1 MANRRTAAPMYRPA
15 VRPGVT
21 LAPSITQCAMTG
33 TWEVKRPKSNSRW
46 MPVGDLESSR
56 VVSANQWGTRVS
68 TARRPQHTVLA
79 GTQRILSAGAVRRGI
94 KKLLDKK
101 IQKFGDGPA
110 TVPRKI
116 FLQRVERLILPP
128 INTTN

>member
-46 MPVGDLESSR
+46 MRVGDLESSR
-56 VVSANQWGTRVS
+56 VVSANQWGTGVS
-68 TARRPQHTVLA
+68 TGRRPQHSLGRDTAHLI
-79 GTQRILSAGAVRRGI
+79 GRG
-94 KKLLDKK
+94 
-101 IQKFGDGPA
+101 GEDGH
-110 TVPRKI
+110 RK
-116 FLQRVERLILPP
+116 V
-128 INTTN
+128 TG